1 MIPSR
6 VSLTSHPSILCM
18 SFKFSCL
25 SGTGNLIA
33 TCIRG
38 LRMSHKI
45 VYTPTTY
52 ATISEVNWQMAIS
65 FFKSLRWCIDDGMR
79 VSDIELAYQFHHS
92 GFRFEGH
99 DSVAK
104 TTTILRKVI
113 NQSTKRFS
121 DFPLF
126 VGQQKAGSI
135 SLEKTLPA
143 GHIRGSRPLVAI
155 QALKNLKNLA
165 SVLLHGRSHALSLW
179 DTPF

>member
-1 MIPSR
+1 MAALQRQSGGCSDSIDRLLDGGFKYFLFSPLLGEMI
-6 VSLTSHPSILCM
+6 
-18 SFKFSCL
+18 
-25 SGTGNLIA
+25 
-33 TCIRG
+33 
-38 LRMSHKI
+38 
-45 VYTPTTY
+45 
-52 ATISEVNWQMAIS
+52 
-65 FFKSLRWCIDDGMR
+65 
-79 VSDIELAYQFHHS
+79 QFHHS

-113 NQSTKRFS
+113 NQSAKRFS

-135 SLEKTLPA
+135 SLGKTLPA

-155 QALKNLKNLA
+155 QALKNLA
-165 SVLLHGRSHALSLW
+165 SVVLHGRSHALSLW

>member
-1 MIPSR
+1 MTPSR
-6 VSLTSHPSILCM
+6 VSIFVDITPEHPLHVFQFFLPKWDWEPDSNLYTWTSNVPNDC
-18 SFKFSCL
+18 
-25 SGTGNLIA
+25 
-33 TCIRG
+33 
-38 LRMSHKI
+38 
-45 VYTPTTY
+45 TPTTY
-52 ATISEVNWQMAIS
+52 ATISEANWQTAIS

-79 VSDIELAYQFHHS
+79 VAYIELTYQFHHS

-135 SLEKTLPA
+135 SLGKTLPA

-155 QALKNLKNLA
+155 QALKNLA
-165 SVLLHGRSHALSLW
+165 SVVLHGRSEALSLW